1 MSLRL
6 VLFDNPLFQQ
16 NDTVL
21 WSQIHLNADWL
32 IFGQDLYDL
41 LIALLPAEALEEEM
55 IFALSGAPH

>member
-21 WSQIHLNADWL
+21 RSQIHLNADWL